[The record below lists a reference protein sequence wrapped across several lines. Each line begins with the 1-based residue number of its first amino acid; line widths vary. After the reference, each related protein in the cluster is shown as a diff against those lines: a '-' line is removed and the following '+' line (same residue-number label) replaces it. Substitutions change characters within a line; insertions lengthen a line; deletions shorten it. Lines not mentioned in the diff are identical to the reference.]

1 MRVRTKAM
9 SRCRVSA
16 AQEEAENNLIW
27 SLVVNCWPS
36 PSNDGTCEVNMEYE
50 LENEGVTLHDVV
62 ISIPLPYVVSSVT

>member
-1 MRVRTKAM
+1 MRVRTKVM
-9 SRCRVSA
+9 CRCRVSA
-16 AQEEAENNLIW
+16 AHEEAENNLIW